1 MVWLRHSRPALPR
14 GPQPVTY
21 PLSDLANMQKIEVWS
36 GDLRMRIQSEDVER
50 ITLWKRSLQHLI
62 EEADIHGWDKAA
74 IEYGDEATAL
84 ELFCFDVLLP
94 LARVYKAESD
104 LYKPDSDP
112 TKDQPEPLATV
123 LTAMVN
129 RLEEAGY
136 LIEPVFPPE
145 EEDHGLF
152 GTEIP

>member
-1 MVWLRHSRPALPR
+1 
-14 GPQPVTY
+14 
-21 PLSDLANMQKIEVWS
+21 MQKIETSS
-36 GDLRMRIQSEDVER
+36 GDLRMRIQSEDAEG

-62 EEADIHGWDKAA
+62 EEADIHGWDKAT

-84 ELFCFDVLLP
+84 ERFCFDVLFS
-94 LARVYKAESD
+94 LAAVFKAEAD

-123 LTAMVN
+123 LTAMFN

-152 GTEIP
+152 GAEIP